1 MIPGAEDTLTWLERS
16 GAAAWPKCPLGSAPA
31 RPLRPVSV
39 RRAAPGSSALPGRGP
54 ATGIPATASQLR
66 EPAASKAADS
76 TAFGHS
82 GSPYVL
88 LSNTGA
94 KPYTAVYDKLTAPGS
109 DFECRPDG
117 AAIPPGR
124 IYTAA
129 DAQVDF
135 MPSGHL
141 PAGSKLLVLAP
152 DERWKDMMRA
162 RNRTLFESWE
172 VPTPHSNPRPSHR
185 RCLRRL
191 DAP

>member
-141 PAGSKLLVLAP
+141 ATPTPNPNPAP
-152 DERWKDMMRA
+152 TPNPNPNPNPTP
-162 RNRTLFESWE
+162 NRTPTLPPT
-172 VPTPHSNPRPSHR
+172 VPQPYPYP
-185 RCLRRL
+185 
-191 DAP
+191 